1 MKTKSINIPQMKA
14 ISKVQKGFGSIMLS
28 MIVFR
33 WNFIVLTSTEYLF
46 TFAKIQWF
54 WVQLTV
60 RIDKQTL
67 YELHNSPVNIN
78 LKLPN
83 QIKTSEPNAISEN
96 NSTNGMCVHLFS
108 IPMKVIFIC
117 GLCIKIVTNLFC
129 FVEFFQRFDKL
140 NRCE

>member
-1 MKTKSINIPQMKA
+1 MKA

-96 NSTNGMCVHLFS
+96 NSTNGMCVHYSVF
-108 IPMKVIFIC
+108 
-117 GLCIKIVTNLFC
+117 
-129 FVEFFQRFDKL
+129 R
-140 NRCE
+140 